1 MALRNGLLVHG
12 PTHWSAAV
20 RRSDGTIAVASG
32 RKPRLKGV
40 EKLAGVRGVV
50 RLGEAMIVI
59 PLVKRALPEAKLP
72 FQDAKVLGAMFGA
85 AAGGRLLRGHLKA
98 GAGAE
103 VVLAAVSLAPSLVAL
118 RGGELA
124 EYHGVEHKAIA
135 AYENDDADA
144 ADAAKEHDRCGSHL
158 MAPLLASNLAGGM
171 LLRRA
176 IDRPGPAAQFAL
188 GVASLGDRRRG
199 LRLVRAPR
207 RQRRHA
213 DAAQAR
219 LRAAAPARH
228 ARAERAAARGRA
240 RRARRDPARRA
251 NTRPAGLKARS
262 TALPIAGGT
271 MEQSFTETIKDF
283 GTEWSGVFM
292 ILFMFIIAFFLWR
305 TLKMMPRTKPVQ
317 IKPEVK
323 SSIGWEDIAGV
334 DEAKDELREVVEF
347 LRDPKRF
354 RALGARVPAGVLL
367 HGPPGTGKTLLA
379 KAVAHESGA
388 QFFSQSA
395 ASFVEMF
402 AGLGASRIRRLFR
415 EARKHA
421 PAIIFID
428 ELDAVGGR
436 RGSDNSSE
444 REQTLNQLLVEMDGF
459 NSTGDVVVM
468 AASNLLEKLDPALLR
483 PGRFDRQVFVSP
495 PDIEGRERILG
506 VHTRGKPL
514 GPDVDLGMIAARTSG
529 LTGAD
534 LANLCNE
541 AAIRCARRAGNQLTS
556 DDFEQAFERVVA
568 GVESRR
574 VLNAHEKRVVAFHE
588 AGHALCAELLP
599 GVDTV
604 HKISIIPRGRA
615 LGYTLNL
622 PDEDRYLK
630 TREELIDHMTV
641 LLGGRVAEQIVFGA
655 VTTGASDDL
664 KRVSEVARAM
674 VYDYAMGT
682 AGAAQRAIP
691 SDVIDSEQFRRIRD
705 EEQQELAYE
714 ASRAATELLT
724 AHREKLEEFALALLE
739 HEVLERDDIA
749 RIMRG
754 VPRMERR
761 PGHGL
766 RVVAAVVPRGERR
779 PEHRAHVGA
788 AARPAGR
795 RLTRCAVRRGRTPG
809 VWRMGVAPRG

>member
-1 MALRNGLLVHG
+1 MQQSW
-12 PTHWSAAV
+12 T
-20 RRSDGTIAVASG
+20 DT
-32 RKPRLKGV
+32 
-40 EKLAGVRGVV
+40 
-50 RLGEAMIVI
+50 
-59 PLVKRALPEAKLP
+59 VK
-72 FQDAKVLGAMFGA
+72 
-85 AAGGRLLRGHLKA
+85 
-98 GAGAE
+98 
-103 VVLAAVSLAPSLVAL
+103 
-118 RGGELA
+118 
-124 EYHGVEHKAIA
+124 
-135 AYENDDADA
+135 N
-144 ADAAKEHDRCGSHL
+144 
-158 MAPLLASNLAGGM
+158 
-171 LLRRA
+171 
-176 IDRPGPAAQFAL
+176 
-188 GVASLGDRRRG
+188 
-199 LRLVRAPR
+199 
-207 RQRRHA
+207 
-213 DAAQAR
+213 
-219 LRAAAPARH
+219 
-228 ARAERAAARGRA
+228 
-240 RRARRDPARRA
+240 
-251 NTRPAGLKARS
+251 
-262 TALPIAGGT
+262 
-271 MEQSFTETIKDF
+271 F

-305 TLKMMPRTKPVQ
+305 TLKMMPKTKPVQ

-323 SSIGWEDIAGV
+323 SSIGWDEIAGV

-354 RALGARVPAGVLL
+354 HALGARVPAGVLL

-495 PDIEGRERILG
+495 PDVVGRERILG

-514 GPDVDLGMIAARTSG
+514 GAGVDLAEVAARTSG

-541 AAIRCARRAGNQLTS
+541 AAIRCARRAGNELTG

-568 GVESRR
+568 GVQSRR

-641 LLGGRVAEQIVFGA
+641 LLGGRVAEQIVFGE
-655 VTTGASDDL
+655 VTTGATDDL

-682 AGAAQRAIP
+682 AGTAQRAVP
-691 SDVIDSEQFRRIRD
+691 NGDTDSEQFRRIRD

-724 AHREKLEEFALALLE
+724 AQREKLEEFALALLE
-739 HEVLERDDIA
+739 HEVLERADIA

-761 PGHGL
+761 PGRGL
-766 RVVAAVVPRGERR
+766 RVVAAV
-779 PEHRAHVGA
+779 A
-788 AARPAGR
+788 AQEPD
-795 RLTRCAVRRGRTPG
+795 
-809 VWRMGVAPRG
+809 APRTVRTSALPPAKD